1 MGVDQEIVCYSMC
14 YQLARIQL
22 MRSICRAVCMRNFD
36 VVSLVWALV
45 HDSYAYAS
53 RKRRRVSLEL
63 VVGGSRK
70 MSKEL
75 IRM

>member
-53 RKRRRVSLEL
+53 RRVSLEL